1 MRATRLTVAA
11 LAATLLL
18 TACGS
23 GGSGGSDDDA
33 KNEAGGA
40 CALTGVGVQVD
51 AGAAPKAGDT
61 GNVTVTITNHG
72 AECTVTGFPAV
83 RLKASGTTADVPEDK
98 AATAQKVTLAKDATA
113 SFTLTYVRGATG
125 GDKSLAVRTGEF
137 SLPGATARHSFPWS
151 YGDVALKGGA
161 STPDASVTP
170 FQQAGD

>member
-11 LAATLLL
+11 LAAALLL
-18 TACGS
+18 TACDANDS
-23 GGSGGSDDDA
+23 GDDS
-33 KNEAGGA
+33 KSEVGGA

-51 AGAAPKAGDT
+51 ASAAPAAGDT

-83 RLKASGTTADVPEDK
+83 HLKAGGTTADVPEDK
-98 AATAQKVTLAKDATA
+98 AAKPQKVTLAKDATA

-125 GDKSLAVRTGEF
+125 GSGSLAVRNGEF
-137 SLPGATARHSFPWS
+137 SLPGATAKHTFPWS

-161 STPDASVTP
+161 KTPDASVTP